1 MNHKNLTDNTEV
13 SCDDGEPQVCVSPPY
28 RPNSVFSFCSVK
40 TSWKLLPSCFFLLL
54 FFVFIK
60 FGPNC
65 SLAPIFLEY

>member
-1 MNHKNLTDNTEV
+1 MNHKNPTDSSEV
-13 SCDDGEPQVCVSPPY
+13 SCDDGEPQVY

-40 TSWKLLPSCFFLLL
+40 TSWKLLPSCFFLL